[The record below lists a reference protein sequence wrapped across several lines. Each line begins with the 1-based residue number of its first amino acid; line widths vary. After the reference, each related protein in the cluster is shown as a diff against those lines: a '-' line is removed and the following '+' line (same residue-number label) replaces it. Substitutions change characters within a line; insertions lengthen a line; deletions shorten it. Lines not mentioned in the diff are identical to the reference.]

1 MKGFK
6 FKLIKGKCPSVPES
20 GNGSLDFS
28 LTPDDICLNAVH
40 AIFPYFLTLINGGW
54 FTWVEPGDGVIVQ
67 CANPDC
73 SLQMKV
79 FSENLGKVVRV
90 KTLYAKG
97 GCPKGH
103 RKGEEFVFDSSSL
116 SFCPKALDGLYPYI
130 QLLER
135 GERLPW
141 SRDGE
146 PNILKCPYSDCGN
159 VEFAVEFAEE
169 KPLTTP
175 SKKS

>member
-1 MKGFK
+1 MEYK
-6 FKLIKGKCPSVPES
+6 FKLLKGKCPSVPEPE
-20 GNGSLDFS
+20 NGSAGFS
-28 LTPDDICLNAVH
+28 LIPDDICMNALH
-40 AIFPYFLTLINGGW
+40 AVFPYFLTLTSGGW

-79 FSENLGKVVRV
+79 FSESLGKVVRV

-103 RKGEEFVFDSSSL
+103 KQGEEFVFDSSSL
-116 SFCPKALDGLYPYI
+116 TFCPKALDGLFPYI
-130 QLLER
+130 QLLGR

-141 SRDGE
+141 SKDGE
-146 PNILKCPYSDCGN
+146 PNILKCPYADCGN
-159 VEFAVEFAEE
+159 VEFEVEFVGE
-169 KPLTTP
+169 KPFTTP
-175 SKKS
+175 SKS